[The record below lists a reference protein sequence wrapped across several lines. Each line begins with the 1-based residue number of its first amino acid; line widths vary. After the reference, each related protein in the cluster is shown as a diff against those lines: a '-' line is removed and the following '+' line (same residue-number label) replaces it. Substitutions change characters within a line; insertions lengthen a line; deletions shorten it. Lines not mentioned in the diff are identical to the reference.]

1 MKLTRPVLA
10 AASVAVIAAGSF
22 TLLQEEPALE
32 EATVRAVNGEVAGSV
47 EPSTTPASTP
57 ATTTT
62 EPTTT
67 AAATTEDAAPTDT
80 TSAEPTPTPGT
91 AAEEPTTTVTEPTEP
106 TTTVTEPTATT
117 TAGTTTNTP
126 LTTVKVPETTTT
138 APTTGPTTAPT
149 ATGAVGTESS
159 TSRKPSTTAVT
170 TLVVTTTV
178 PAAPTQ
184 GPGGLD
190 SKPSNPDNPLVA
202 GTTSPA
208 PAPDPKP
215 NTNAAVVSPL
225 KTAPKST
232 GGGDQRWFNRI
243 TGGSYGWP
251 ADAVQVYSPS
261 MKREIPVAVLYAT
274 DSSGRRVSNAPTLY
288 LLNGAGG
295 SEQDTDWISQ
305 ASNDLRKTYFGKGV
319 NIVIPMEGAFS
330 YYVDWAAQ
338 IPVKNIYYKGDQKW
352 STFLAG
358 ELPGAI
364 EPYMNANGKRAIA
377 GLSMSATSVLLL
389 AEHNPNFYDAVGSF
403 SGCAATSTPLPNAF
417 VGLTVNRGA
426 PGVMKPEHVFGPM
439 GSDYNRYYD
448 ALVNVPKLRGTKTQ
462 LYISTGTGLAGETD
476 MAGYLKTRLEDAGIG
491 SAEAFI
497 RGSSNAMTLQ
507 VEGGAIEGA
516 MNACTHDLLVKLKAN
531 NVPVKHAELRN
542 VGTHSWGS
550 WRDDLKLSY
559 DTVFKSAL
567 GL

>member
-10 AASVAVIAAGSF
+10 AASVAVIAAGSV
-22 TLLQEEPALE
+22 TLWNEQPASDQR
-32 EATVRAVNGEVAGSV
+32 TTMRAANEQVTNMVA
-47 EPSTTPASTP
+47 PATTPASS
-57 ATTTT
+57 
-62 EPTTT
+62 T
-67 AAATTEDAAPTDT
+67 A
-80 TSAEPTPTPGT
+80 
-91 AAEEPTTTVTEPTEP
+91 
-106 TTTVTEPTATT
+106 
-117 TAGTTTNTP
+117 
-126 LTTVKVPETTTT
+126 TT
-138 APTTGPTTAPT
+138 APTTPTTPT
-149 ATGAVGTESS
+149 TTGVPTTTGPLTTMRSTEATVATTPGTTGAVATESS
-159 TSRKPSTTAVT
+159 TSSVPTATKAATTTVVRT
-170 TLVVTTTV
+170 VVVTTVV
-178 PAAPTQ
+178 PPVPQ

-232 GGGDQRWFNRI
+232 GGGDQRWYKRI
-243 TGGSYGWP
+243 TDGSYAWP

-358 ELPGAI
+358 ELPDAI
-364 EPYMNANGKRAIA
+364 EPFMNANGKRAIA